1 MCKSNGLHALARS
14 SAYAHDGQS
23 GTGCVPKHCSELVWR
38 VALIHPALRPA
49 HPRRPGGGLPPRP
62 PSSPGAAAAA
72 CQRPPDAPQPPPPPG
87 AELGVGDGAGRLPA
101 EEVRAAAADAV
112 GWGRGPPGQP
122 RQCRRSA
129 VDRGGG
135 AVGSP
140 VCASSPAPTTPGPEG
155 PHAWTSSNPPER
167 QPPSRW
173 APPATYGWKPVPPHA
188 APPDVPPL
196 EREQEGLETPPSQI
210 WVKSSITLTNSICCT
225 CANALFFESHML
237 SRAHYCF
244 IITINVSMLHE
255 PFISIFFQ
263 IFFLIS

>member
-1 MCKSNGLHALARS
+1 MLKIDTQTSAFIAHIFVFMPVLLETFPVASFPRRHAQVSVSLRSFSHAQSHKVTHAHALARS
-14 SAYAHDGQS
+14 SAYSHDGQS

-135 AVGSP
+135 GCGVAGLRKFSGSHH
-140 VCASSPAPTTPGPEG
+140 TRT
-155 PHAWTSSNPPER
+155 
-167 QPPSRW
+167 
-173 APPATYGWKPVPPHA
+173 
-188 APPDVPPL
+188 
-196 EREQEGLETPPSQI
+196 
-210 WVKSSITLTNSICCT
+210 
-225 CANALFFESHML
+225 
-237 SRAHYCF
+237 
-244 IITINVSMLHE
+244 
-255 PFISIFFQ
+255 
-263 IFFLIS
+263 